1 MTEWYRKQLKELIPH
16 LIAKW
21 ELIMGV
27 KVNEFGVKIMKTRW
41 GTCNPRAK
49 RIWINLELAK
59 KSPTCLE
66 YIVVHEMVHLLEKSH
81 NERFKAYMD
90 KFMPNWR
97 AIKSELNGIIFE

>member
-1 MTEWYRKQLKELIPH
+1 
-16 LIAKW
+16 
-21 ELIMGV
+21 MGV